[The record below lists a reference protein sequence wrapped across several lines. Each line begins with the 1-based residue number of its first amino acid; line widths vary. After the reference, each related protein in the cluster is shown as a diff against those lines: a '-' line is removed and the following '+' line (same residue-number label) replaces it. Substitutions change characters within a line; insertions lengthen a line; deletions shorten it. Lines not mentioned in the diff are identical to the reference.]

1 MIAMKYTALV
11 TVASVVLTFVLSLRV
26 GKMRQVHGVEA
37 PATSGHPEFE
47 RANRVHQNTIEQVVL
62 FLPLLWL
69 GLYVL
74 GDALTGLIGA
84 VWIVGRIVYAN
95 AYTRDPAARHAHHL
109 SAHRRAVAG
118 DVVGHLA
125 GVYRLGR
132 SRFIAWAGVIIQGGQ
147 A

>member
-11 TVASVVLTFVLSLRV
+11 TAASVVLTFVLSMRV
-26 GKMRQVHGVEA
+26 GKMRQEHGVDA

-47 RANRVHQNTIEQVVL
+47 RANRIHQNTIEQIVL

-84 VWIVGRIVYAN
+84 VWVVGRIVYAN
-95 AYTRDPAARHAHHL
+95 AYTRDPAARQIGML
-109 SAHRRAVAG
+109 ITFLPTVALL
-118 DVVGHLA
+118 LA
-125 GVYRLGR
+125 TLWGVL
-132 SRFIAWAGVIIQGGQ
+132 QGFV

>member
-11 TVASVVLTFVLSLRV
+11 TVAAVVLTFVLSLRV
-26 GKMRQVHGVEA
+26 GKMRQEHGVEA

-47 RANRVHQNTIEQVVL
+47 RANRIHQNTIEQVVL

-84 VWIVGRIVYAN
+84 VWIAGRIVYAN
-95 AYTRDPAARHAHHL
+95 AYTRDPAARQTGML
-109 SAHRRAVAG
+109 ITFLPT
-118 DVVGHLA
+118 VVLLLA
-125 GVYRLGR
+125 ALWGILQG
-132 SRFIAWAGVIIQGGQ
+132 FIA
-147 A
+147 